1 MSMRETSLLVFSAEE
16 AQLLRDVITQPQL
29 QQEPEYLAVLDHFIG
44 ATQNLIVDEIKV
56 FTTREIADASSG
68 YAGDCK

>member
-1 MSMRETSLLVFSAEE
+1 MRETSLLVFSKEE

-29 QQEPEYLAVLDHFIG
+29 QQEPEYLAVLDQFIG

-56 FTTREIADASSG
+56 FTTREIAND
-68 YAGDCK
+68 

>member
-1 MSMRETSLLVFSAEE
+1 MSIRETNLIVFSSEE

-29 QQEPEYLAVLDHFIG
+29 QQEPEYLAVLDQFIG

-56 FTTREIADASSG
+56 FTTREIAND
-68 YAGDCK
+68 

>member
-1 MSMRETSLLVFSAEE
+1 MSIRETNLIVFSSEE

-29 QQEPEYLAVLDHFIG
+29 QQEPEYLAVLDQFVG

-56 FTTREIADASSG
+56 FTTREIAND
-68 YAGDCK
+68 

>member
-29 QQEPEYLAVLDHFIG
+29 QQEPEYLAVLDQFIG
-44 ATQNLIVDEIKV
+44 ATQDLIVDEIKV
-56 FTTREIADASSG
+56 FTKREIADASSG